1 MYKIMLTQIL
11 ANVIFFVCDSKVIIH
26 DSRSGLFA

>member
-1 MYKIMLTQIL
+1 MYILTQIL
-11 ANVIFFVCDSKVIIH
+11 ANVIFVVCDSKVIIH